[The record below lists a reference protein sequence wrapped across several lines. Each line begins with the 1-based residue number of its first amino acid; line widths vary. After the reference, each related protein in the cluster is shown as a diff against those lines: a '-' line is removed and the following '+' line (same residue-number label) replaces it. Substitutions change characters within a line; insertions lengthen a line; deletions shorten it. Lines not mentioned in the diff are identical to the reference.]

1 MSGRGMNL
9 SGINK
14 SEIYQAVAQALSEQ
28 SSGGGG
34 GGGFVAPSFIVAG
47 TANYTVPVGYNA
59 RVTFQS
65 IGTGQ
70 GAINGMAVIRTA
82 GKTASL
88 MRANSSPKNV
98 TATGGGTY
106 HMAAMSYSA
115 NSSYTAWG
123 DVFANSTIDTS
134 DCLSTS
140 HNVKA
145 GTTITTSGGCVYCI
159 ELYLI

>member
-1 MSGRGMNL
+1 MSGHGMNL

-34 GGGFVAPSFIVAG
+34 GGFVAPSLIVTG
-47 TANYTVPVGYNA
+47 TVSYTVPVGYNA

-70 GAINGMAVIRTA
+70 GAINGTAVIRTT

-88 MRANSSPKNV
+88 IRANSSPKNV
-98 TATGGGTY
+98 TEAGHGTY
-106 HMAAMSYSA
+106 HMATMSYA
-115 NSSYTAWG
+115 VNSSYTVWG
-123 DVFANSTIDTS
+123 DVFGNSTIDTS

-145 GTTITTSGGCVYCI
+145 GTVISTSGNCVYCI